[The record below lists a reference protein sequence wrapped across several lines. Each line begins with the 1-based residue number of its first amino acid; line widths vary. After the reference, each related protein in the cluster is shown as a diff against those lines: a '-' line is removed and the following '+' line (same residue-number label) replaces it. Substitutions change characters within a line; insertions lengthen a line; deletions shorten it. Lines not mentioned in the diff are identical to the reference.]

1 MVEFVSYTGKYP
13 NLCSGVLTLCID
25 GEEVRFGHDY
35 RVSESWKTDGN
46 YNAFWASGG
55 AWGFYN
61 DWSES
66 YIEIDEWVV
75 YEEDLP
81 EKFRKYV
88 HEIGV
93 VINENIPHGC
103 CGGCL

>member
-13 NLCSGVLTLCID
+13 NLCSGVLTLNID
-25 GEEVRFGHDY
+25 GSEVKFGWDYQRPEECA
-35 RVSESWKTDGN
+35 N
-46 YNAFWASGG
+46 YYTPFWRSGG
-55 AWGFYN
+55 SWGFYN
-61 DWSES
+61 DCSES
-66 YIEIDEWVV
+66 YTEIDEWVV

-88 HEIGV
+88 HEIEI